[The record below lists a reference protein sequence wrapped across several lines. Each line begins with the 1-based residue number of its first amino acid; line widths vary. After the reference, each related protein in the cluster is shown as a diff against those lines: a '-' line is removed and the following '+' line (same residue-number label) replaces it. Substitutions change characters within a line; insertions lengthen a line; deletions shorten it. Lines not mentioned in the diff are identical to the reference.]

1 MRKLLEMC
9 VGALGLVA
17 GLLVVTGLFLAAGL
31 LCLLVWAGE
40 SVARARDGES
50 PEGL

>member
-17 GLLVVTGLFLAAGL
+17 GVFIVSGLFLVAGL
-31 LCLLVWAGE
+31 LVFLVWAGE
-40 SVARARDGES
+40 SVASLRGGEP